1 MRLEVS
7 DGDLARQAA
16 AGDRAAF
23 AALLNRH
30 YDLIFR
36 VAFRFSGHRQ
46 DAEDLTQ
53 EICLQLAQ
61 KISGWEGQAKLTT
74 WLYRVIVN
82 ACHDRRR
89 RDATYSRAAAGW
101 GEVELSARQ
110 AASEQAEAQDWL
122 GAALA
127 EMPPTLRDTAAL
139 TVGEDL
145 THAQAGEILGV
156 SEGTI
161 SWRMAEVKKHLRA
174 MAQKEMTD
182 G

>member
-1 MRLEVS
+1 MQVS
-7 DGDLARQAA
+7 DAELAHQAA

-23 AALLNRH
+23 GALIHRH

-53 EICLQLAQ
+53 EICIGLAR
-61 KISGWEGQAKLTT
+61 KIAQWHGQAQLKT

-82 ACHDRRR
+82 ACHDKRR
-89 RDATYSRAAAGW
+89 RDATQAKAALGW
-101 GEVELSARQ
+101 GERELALRQ
-110 AASEQAEAQDWL
+110 AASEEAAAQDWL
-122 GAALA
+122 WSAMGGLS
-127 EMPPTLRDTAAL
+127 PVLRDTAAL

-161 SWRMAEVKKHLRA
+161 SWRMSEVKKHLRDL
-174 MAQKEMTD
+174 AQKETAD